1 MKDILNDLRSDHLA
15 GRRRGMV
22 SICSTR
28 GEVLQAAM
36 ELAKSRGDSIL
47 IETTANQVNQFGGY
61 TGMTPAAFA
70 AHMDH
75 LAFTL
80 DYPRARIFLGA
91 DHLGP
96 YTWRNEPAE
105 RAMQNALDLV
115 VQCVGAG
122 FRKIHLDTGFGCGD
136 DPQPELPFQ
145 IAADRA
151 VVLCRAAE
159 SASDRLPRS
168 YPRPLYV
175 IGAEVPPPGGALE
188 DPAALEVTPADRL
201 KEVLSVYQ
209 TRFKSARLESAW
221 ERVMAV
227 VVQPGVEFGDWMVA
241 RYNSQKA
248 RDLSLFHRRLPGV
261 MTYEVHSTD
270 YQPADSLT
278 EMVADH
284 FILLKV
290 GPCLT
295 DAFREA
301 VFGLARIESER
312 LARRRA
318 MRPSNI
324 RTVLE
329 NVMLQ
334 KPVYWQSHY
343 HGSHEQIRVLRSH
356 SKRDR
361 IRYYWN
367 HPDVASALNQLVS
380 NLNPRLVSDEVAAHL
395 PDAYA
400 TLAADPCPLEPVA
413 LIRRRIQLAVSPY
426 FEACT

>member
-1 MKDILNDLRSDHLA
+1 MKDFLYDLRSDHLA
-15 GRRRGMV
+15 SRRGGMV

-28 GEVLQAAM
+28 DEVLQAAM
-36 ELAKSRGDSIL
+36 ELAKSRGDPLL
-47 IETTANQVNQFGGY
+47 IEATANQVNQFGGY

-70 AHMDH
+70 AYMDH
-75 LAFTL
+75 LSCSL
-80 DYPRARIFLGA
+80 DYPRERILLGA

-96 YTWRNEPAE
+96 GIWRNEPAE
-105 RAMQNALDLV
+105 RAMQKALDLV
-115 VQCVGAG
+115 VLCVGAG
-122 FRKIHLDTGFGCGD
+122 FRKIHLDTGFGCSD
-136 DPQPELPFQ
+136 DPQPDLPFQ
-145 IAADRA
+145 VSADRA
-151 VVLCRAAE
+151 VALCRAAE
-159 SASDRLPRS
+159 FAAERLPRNI
-168 YPRPLYV
+168 PRPFYV
-175 IGAEVPPPGGALE
+175 IGAEVPPPGGTLE
-188 DPAALEVTPADRL
+188 HPAALEITPVEKL
-201 KEVLSVYQ
+201 QEVLNIYQ
-209 TRFKSARLESAW
+209 ARFKSARLDSAW

-227 VVQPGVEFGDWMVA
+227 VVQPGVDFGDWVVA
-241 RYNSQKA
+241 RYCSQKA
-248 RDLSLFHRRLPGV
+248 RALSLFHERLPGA

-270 YQPADSLT
+270 YQTAGSLS

-301 VFGLARIESER
+301 VFGLARIEFER

-324 RTVLE
+324 RAVLE
-329 NVMLQ
+329 KVMLQ

-343 HGSHEQIRVLRSH
+343 RGSHEQLSALRAH

-367 HPDVASALNQLVS
+367 HPDVASALNLLVS
-380 NLNPRLVSDEVAAHL
+380 NLNPRLAPDELAAHL
-395 PDAYA
+395 PDVYA
-400 TLAADPCPLEPVA
+400 SLPADSCPLGPVT